1 MIDALILRNF
11 QSHKKTELVFHPNIN
26 AIIGTSNSGKTAILR
41 GLYWVIY
48 NRPSGL
54 SFISHWNRDKKGNAV
69 KETSASIMQDGFAV
83 QRIRNSEMNGYTIA
97 KEETETVNTLE
108 AIGMDVPEEVTK
120 CLNLGEVNIQKQ
132 MDAPFLLSES
142 AGEVARFFNKEI
154 RLDLID
160 KILGTAESKRRQ
172 FNSDIKQLDVTIAA
186 TEKELLQY
194 EMLETANTL
203 CEKLKTID
211 EGIEAN
217 QIKMDVIDNLH
228 AQYIDEIE
236 TAKKYKNIKF
246 EEIQK
251 TLDALD
257 EIKKKELE
265 NKELLDN
272 VFKMINSR
280 IDSTQ
285 EMNRN
290 KAELKQLIKELPAQ
304 CPLCGNKMEAD
315 SCKV

>member
-1 MIDALILRNF
+1 
-11 QSHKKTELVFHPNIN
+11 
-26 AIIGTSNSGKTAILR
+26 
-41 GLYWVIY
+41 
-48 NRPSGL
+48 
-54 SFISHWNRDKKGNAV
+54 
-69 KETSASIMQDGFAV
+69 
-83 QRIRNSEMNGYTIA
+83 
-97 KEETETVNTLE
+97 
-108 AIGMDVPEEVTK
+108 
-120 CLNLGEVNIQKQ
+120 

-172 FNSDIKQLDVTIAA
+172 FNSDIKQLDISITA

-211 EGIEAN
+211 EGIATN

-251 TLDALD
+251 TIDTLTEIKEQELDYKETMD
-257 EIKKKELE
+257 EI
-265 NKELLDN
+265 NKMLDSRYDLI
-272 VFKMINSR
+272 MEINNSKT
-280 IDSTQ
+280 ILS
-285 EMNRN
+285 N
-290 KAELKQLIKELPAQ
+290 AIKELPKT

-315 SCKV
+315 VCKV